1 MGSRVDVT
9 ITLRTKDFLKAYV
22 HGIRFG
28 GCDNLALLD
37 GDHPEGLVE
46 ALFGDSSNAEAG
58 IEHALKSLS
67 IPFDRIWEG
76 DGCDIEAGESFFR
89 IDRSGPVE
97 KSFDTASA
105 WQIPFHELE
114 SAYEQGK
121 VGDLIERTRN
131 TFKVMSWDEQSAH
144 LREVDEE
151 GERMRSEALIM
162 LSRLKAGDAI
172 KQLDQASTARLAHAI
187 LGVSLDP
194 VGDDAWYAGPDYKVV
209 DRKGLVE
216 LLEQGFNQMS
226 LVRRVCHLHGI
237 VDGKESDDV

>member
-121 VGDLIERTRN
+121 VGDLIERTRD
-131 TFKVMSWDEQSAH
+131 TFKVMTWDEQAAY
-144 LREVDEE
+144 LKQVDAE
-151 GERMRSEALIM
+151 GERMRSEALMM
-162 LSRLKAGDAI
+162 LSSLKAEDAL
-172 KQLDQASTARLAHAI
+172 KQLDLTATAQLAQKI
-187 LGVSLDP
+187 LGVP
-194 VGDDAWYAGPDYKVV
+194 VDSAGDDAWYAGPDHKIVAS
-209 DRKGLVE
+209 KGLAK
-216 LLEQGFNQMS
+216 LIEQGFEQMS
-226 LVRRVCHLHGI
+226 LVRRIRHLHGI
-237 VDGKESDDV
+237 VNEEGEL